1 MRWTILA
8 SIMVPVLILLAVMGT
23 AISAL
28 VLTESSAEVDD
39 HLAREARE
47 LSLLAERATDP
58 DTGQALTDPRELLEL
73 YITRTIPDPNET
85 MFVIEDGLV
94 FARTTDTPPVRLDQD
109 LNFLAYVNSANAVE
123 FGDWETEVG
132 NARFVVVPV
141 TSGNESGALVAVIFS
156 DLESAPI
163 RELLTRFGLIA
174 LFALIAMAAIGYLA
188 AQRIFRPIQGITEFA
203 SELEGDALS
212 KRIQVGE
219 VRNELDQLATE
230 FNTMLDRLE
239 EAFKSQREF
248 VDVAGHELRT
258 PLTII
263 RGHFDLMKSDPKE
276 VASAMPVI
284 QEELDRMARLVTD
297 LQTLTKSS
305 APQFLSS
312 EAQDLETFA
321 DDLKSKLKTLTKRK
335 IQLETSA
342 GQWRFDDQRL
352 SQAVLQLV
360 ENATKYTTARSKII
374 ISIGVVGSNLE
385 VSVED
390 SGPGIGDEL
399 KGQIWEPFVRGKGKQ
414 NVEGSGLGLSL
425 VRAIAIAHGGE
436 TVVSDSSLGGARFTL
451 RIPRT

>member
-1 MRWTILA
+1 
-8 SIMVPVLILLAVMGT
+8 
-23 AISAL
+23 
-28 VLTESSAEVDD
+28 
-39 HLAREARE
+39 
-47 LSLLAERATDP
+47 
-58 DTGQALTDPRELLEL
+58 
-73 YITRTIPDPNET
+73 
-85 MFVIEDGLV
+85 
-94 FARTTDTPPVRLDQD
+94 
-109 LNFLAYVNSANAVE
+109 
-123 FGDWETEVG
+123 
-132 NARFVVVPV
+132 
-141 TSGNESGALVAVIFS
+141 
-156 DLESAPI
+156 
-163 RELLTRFGLIA
+163 
-174 LFALIAMAAIGYLA
+174 
-188 AQRIFRPIQGITEFA
+188 
-203 SELEGDALS
+203 
-212 KRIQVGE
+212 
-219 VRNELDQLATE
+219 
-230 FNTMLDRLE
+230 
-239 EAFKSQREF
+239 
-248 VDVAGHELRT
+248 
-258 PLTII
+258 
-263 RGHFDLMKSDPKE
+263 MKSDPKE
-276 VASAMPVI
+276 VASAMAVI

-321 DDLKSKLKTLTKRK
+321 DDLKSKLKTLTIRK

-399 KGQIWEPFVRGKGKQ
+399 KGQIWEPFVRGKGQQ

-425 VRAIAIAHGGE
+425 VRAIAMAHGGE

>member
-1 MRWTILA
+1 MRWTILG

-23 AISAL
+23 AITTL
-28 VLTESSAEVDD
+28 VLAESAAEVDD

-109 LNFLAYVNSANAVE
+109 LNFLASVNSANTVE

-141 TSGNESGALVAVIFS
+141 TSGSKSGALVTVIFS

-163 RELLTRFGLIA
+163 RELLIRFGLIA
-174 LFALIAMAAIGYLA
+174 LFSLSAMAAIGYLA
-188 AQRIFRPIQGITEFA
+188 ANRIFRPIQGLTEFA

-212 KRIQVGE
+212 RRIQVGE

-263 RGHFDLMKSDPKE
+263 RGHFDLMKSDPSE
-276 VASAMPVI
+276 TANAMPVI
-284 QEELDRMARLVTD
+284 QEELDRMARLVSD

-305 APQFLSS
+305 APEFLRPDTQ
-312 EAQDLETFA
+312 EIETFA
-321 DDLKSKLKTLTKRK
+321 NDLKSKLKTLTKRK
-335 IQLETSA
+335 IQLVSSA
-342 GQWRFDDQRL
+342 GKWRFDDQRL

-360 ENATKYTTARSKII
+360 ENAAKYTPTRSNIN
-374 ISIGVVGSNLE
+374 ISIGVIGSNLE
-385 VSVED
+385 ISVDD
-390 SGPGIGDEL
+390 SGPGIDDDL
-399 KGQIWEPFVRGKGKQ
+399 KSQVWEPFIRGKGNQ

-425 VRAIAIAHGGE
+425 VRAIAMAHGGE
-436 TVVSDSSLGGARFTL
+436 AVVSDSSLGGARFTL
-451 RIPRT
+451 RIPRK